1 MESNILM
8 TNTDRSFL
16 FLLFKN
22 GSKIEM
28 FVVINYALFAIILL
42 KDTCRSY
49 LRLSGD
55 LGL

>member
-1 MESNILM
+1 MKSNILM

-42 KDTCRSY
+42 KGRSY

-55 LGL
+55 LDL